1 MKQRG
6 IGMMILLSIITL
18 GIYTIYWQCSFQGQ
32 LKEKTG
38 EGFGPIGHF
47 LMCIVTFGIYS
58 IYWSYAAGKRLAK
71 LNAGDNSILYLVLT
85 LVGFGWINMFLMQNE
100 ANKIA

>member
-38 EGFGPIGHF
+38 DGFGPIGHF

>member
-1 MKQRG
+1 MKHRG

-38 EGFGPIGHF
+38 DGFGPVAHF
-47 LMCIVTFGIYS
+47 FMCIITFGIYT
-58 IYWSYAAGKRLAK
+58 IYWNFAAGKRLAK